1 MSAKV
6 TIVLAVSRNGVI
18 GRAGRL
24 PWRMPSDLK
33 HFRSTTLGKPVIMGR
48 KTFQSIGRPLDGRT
62 NIVVSRD
69 ASFAAAGVIVTTSLE
84 DAITKARAVAAETNV
99 DEIIIAGGAQIYA
112 EALPLA
118 DRILLNRID
127 ADVDGDAHF
136 PDPDPA
142 QWREVSR
149 TELPRRTGDDHDAIA
164 IVLERR

>member
-6 TIVLAVSRNGVI
+6 TLVLAVSRNGII
-18 GRAGRL
+18 GRGDRL

-33 HFRSTTLGKPVIMGR
+33 HFRATTMGKPVIMGR

-69 ASFAAAGVIVTTSLE
+69 ASFIAAGVIVASSLE
-84 DAITKARAVAAETNV
+84 DALTKARVVAAATSA

-118 DRILLNRID
+118 DRIRLNRID

-149 TELPRRTGDDHDAIA
+149 TALARQSGDDHDAVA
-164 IVLERR
+164 VVLERR